1 MNDNEINKFR
11 KYFAYY
17 LIFICICSF
26 HYMNRGHLLESNNSM
41 AEWLINYQGGFGRRG
56 LLGELFFQL
65 SHKLEFSLRKTVL
78 YFLLIIFIIYYF
90 FIYQFFKNIKIKP
103 IFIFC
108 VFSPVFLIYPVAE
121 IEALGRKD
129 ILIPLFFLI
138 YCYFSSILSIIG
150 LTLLLI
156 FLFTILLLTH
166 EISIFYLP
174 YFYFVSFLKIKN
186 LKFSSFVAY
195 FFISIFFIFIIY
207 YFFNSPHT
215 DEQINLMCSK
225 LKIIFNENCGM
236 GAFFLDE
243 SLSTYI
249 AELNFSFKDV
259 LRALLIVFIGNFAL
273 FLLIINSNFKNEKVN
288 FIFGKINF
296 KFSFLIILL
305 LQIIPFFIAVDW
317 GRWINLS
324 SSMTILLYFFCYKN
338 KFIDFKKS
346 KFISYFNRKVY
357 DSKKIFLILLFLICF
372 SWNPK
377 IVYHEDI
384 GSIPIYRKVLSIS
397 NSFFN

>member
-1 MNDNEINKFR
+1 
-11 KYFAYY
+11 
-17 LIFICICSF
+17 
-26 HYMNRGHLLESNNSM
+26 M

-65 SHKLEFSLRKTVL
+65 SHKLDFSLRKTVL
-78 YFLLIIFIIYYF
+78 YFLFIIFIIYYY

-150 LTLLLI
+150 LSLLLI
-156 FLFTILLLTH
+156 FLFSILLLTH

-186 LKFSSFVAY
+186 LKVSSFVAY

-215 DEQINLMCSK
+215 DEQINLMCNK
-225 LKIIFNENCGM
+225 LKIIFDEN
-236 GAFFLDE
+236 
-243 SLSTYI
+243 
-249 AELNFSFKDV
+249 
-259 LRALLIVFIGNFAL
+259 
-273 FLLIINSNFKNEKVN
+273 
-288 FIFGKINF
+288 
-296 KFSFLIILL
+296 
-305 LQIIPFFIAVDW
+305 VD
-317 GRWINLS
+317 
-324 SSMTILLYFFCYKN
+324 
-338 KFIDFKKS
+338 
-346 KFISYFNRKVY
+346 
-357 DSKKIFLILLFLICF
+357 
-372 SWNPK
+372 
-377 IVYHEDI
+377 
-384 GSIPIYRKVLSIS
+384 
-397 NSFFN
+397 